1 VIVVA
6 VGDVERLPPEAEKE
20 LVAELARSVLAQ
32 AAPEELALF
41 GETAEEYFQDPQAL
55 LDPKR
60 RDEALGFGLD
70 VAMLTPYVLAVSAGV
85 VRFLATT
92 VADAARQESKPLVTR
107 LVRHLLRQPGAA
119 PEPASDAP
127 PALSTD
133 QARQVREVAY
143 QQAKHLGLDDDQATL
158 LANSVIGGLVVG

>member
-1 VIVVA
+1 MVMA
-6 VGDVERLPPEAEKE
+6 AGEVGPLPAEAEKE
-20 LVAELARSVLAQ
+20 LVAELARSVLVQ

-41 GETAEEYFQDPQAL
+41 GETAEEYFADPRAL
-55 LDPKR
+55 LDPGR

-70 VAMLTPYVLAVSAGV
+70 MAMLTPYVLAVSAGV

-107 LVRHLLRQPGAA
+107 LVRRLLRQPDAA
-119 PEPASDAP
+119 AQAAGDAP
-127 PALSTD
+127 PPLSSD
-133 QARQVREVAY
+133 QARQVRDVAY